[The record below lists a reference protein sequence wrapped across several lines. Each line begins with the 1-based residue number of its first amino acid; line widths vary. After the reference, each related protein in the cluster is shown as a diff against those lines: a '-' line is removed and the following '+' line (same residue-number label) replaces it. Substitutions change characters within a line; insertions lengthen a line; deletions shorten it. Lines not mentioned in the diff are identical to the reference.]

1 MSKEM
6 GRDDFVI
13 SARSIFLNKG
23 NRQKFSLLTLV
34 IVSIIIL
41 SLEYFKTGPIN
52 QFRIFAKDVIFKTSY
67 FISLP
72 FSSVKNTYHGFND
85 HLKIYEENKRL
96 KNTNLN
102 IQELKFENQFL
113 KEENIRLNE
122 LIEEKSLFSDNYH
135 VTKILLDQESPYLRS
150 IVINKGFKH
159 DIKIGSA
166 VRSGSYF
173 VGKVVGVNYLTSR
186 VLLINDLNSKIP
198 VIIEPDGTRA
208 MVSGNGSKIF
218 GDIEYLP
225 EKNQVEDGHIVYT
238 SGIDGIISS
247 GIPVGKI
254 IIKNNQKSVRF
265 FIDFDQI
272 QYVKVYFK
280 KWVYLLTEFIL
291 RQLQVYLL

>member
-13 SARSIFLNKG
+13 SARSIFLKKG

-41 SLEYFKTGPIN
+41 SLEYFKTGPLN

-72 FSSVKNTYHGFND
+72 FSSMKNVYYGFND
-85 HLKIYEENKRL
+85 HLKIYEENKKL

-102 IQELKFENQFL
+102 IEELKFENQFL

-198 VIIEPDGTRA
+198 VIIEPDGMRA

-225 EKNQVEDGHIVYT
+225 EKNQVEEGHIVYT
-238 SGIDGIISS
+238 SGTDGIISS

-280 KWVYLLTEFIL
+280 K
-291 RQLQVYLL
+291 

>member
-1 MSKEM
+1 MSTEM

-85 HLKIYEENKRL
+85 HLKIYEENKKL

-198 VIIEPDGTRA
+198 VIIEPDGTSA
-208 MVSGNGSKIF
+208 IVSGNGGKIF

-225 EKNQVEDGHIVYT
+225 EKNQVEEGHIVYT
-238 SGIDGIISS
+238 SGTDGIISS

-265 FIDFDQI
+265 FTDFDQI

-280 KWVYLLTEFIL
+280 K
-291 RQLQVYLL
+291 

>member
-85 HLKIYEENKRL
+85 HLKIYEENKKL

-225 EKNQVEDGHIVYT
+225 EKNQVEEGHIVYT
-238 SGIDGIISS
+238 SGTDGIISS

-280 KWVYLLTEFIL
+280 K
-291 RQLQVYLL
+291 

>member
-6 GRDDFVI
+6 GRDDLVI

-23 NRQKFSLLTLV
+23 NRQKFSLLTLF

-85 HLKIYEENKRL
+85 HLKIYEENKKL

-122 LIEEKSLFSDNYH
+122 LIEEKSLFSGNYH
-135 VTKILLDQESPYLRS
+135 VTKILVDQESPYLRS

-159 DIKIGSA
+159 NIKIGSA

-198 VIIEPDGTRA
+198 VIIEPDGTSA
-208 MVSGNGSKIF
+208 IVSGNGSKIF

-225 EKNQVEDGHIVYT
+225 EKNQVEEGHIVYT
-238 SGIDGIISS
+238 SGTDGIISS

-265 FIDFDQI
+265 FTDFDQI

-291 RQLQVYLL
+291 R

>member
-13 SARSIFLNKG
+13 SARSIFLKKG

-85 HLKIYEENKRL
+85 HLKIYEENKKL

-198 VIIEPDGTRA
+198 VIIEPDGTSA
-208 MVSGNGSKIF
+208 IVSGNGSKIF

-225 EKNQVEDGHIVYT
+225 EKNQVEEGHIVYT
-238 SGIDGIISS
+238 SGTDGIISS

-280 KWVYLLTEFIL
+280 K
-291 RQLQVYLL
+291 

>member
-23 NRQKFSLLTLV
+23 NRQKFSLLTLI

-72 FSSVKNTYHGFND
+72 FSSVKNIYHGFND
-85 HLKIYEENKRL
+85 HLKIYEENKKL

-159 DIKIGSA
+159 NIKIGSA

-198 VIIEPDGTRA
+198 VIIEPDGTSA

-225 EKNQVEDGHIVYT
+225 EKNQVEEGHIVYT
-238 SGIDGIISS
+238 SGTDGIISS

-280 KWVYLLTEFIL
+280 K
-291 RQLQVYLL
+291 

>member
-6 GRDDFVI
+6 GRDDLVI

-23 NRQKFSLLTLV
+23 NRRKFSLFTLI

-41 SLEYFKTGPIN
+41 SLEYFKTGPVN

-72 FSSVKNTYHGFND
+72 FSTVKNTYHGFND
-85 HLKIYEENKRL
+85 YLKIYEENKKL
-96 KNTNLN
+96 KNINSN
-102 IQELKFENQFL
+102 IKELKFENEFL
-113 KEENIRLNE
+113 KEENIRINE
-122 LIEEKSLFSDNYH
+122 LIEEKSLFSDDYH

-159 DIKIGSA
+159 NIKIGSA

-198 VIIEPDGTRA
+198 VIIEPDGTSA

-225 EKNQVEDGHIVYT
+225 EKNQVEEGHIVYT
-238 SGIDGIISS
+238 SGTDGIISS

-280 KWVYLLTEFIL
+280 K
-291 RQLQVYLL
+291 

>member
-13 SARSIFLNKG
+13 SARSIFLKKG

-72 FSSVKNTYHGFND
+72 FSTVKNTYHGFND
-85 HLKIYEENKRL
+85 YLKIYEENKKL

-159 DIKIGSA
+159 NIKIGSA

-238 SGIDGIISS
+238 SGTDGIISS
-247 GIPVGKI
+247 GIPLGKI

-265 FIDFDQI
+265 FTDFDQI

-280 KWVYLLTEFIL
+280 K
-291 RQLQVYLL
+291 

>member
-1 MSKEM
+1 M
-6 GRDDFVI
+6 
-13 SARSIFLNKG
+13 
-23 NRQKFSLLTLV
+23 
-34 IVSIIIL
+34 
-41 SLEYFKTGPIN
+41 
-52 QFRIFAKDVIFKTSY
+52 
-67 FISLP
+67 
-72 FSSVKNTYHGFND
+72 KNTYHGFND
-85 HLKIYEENKRL
+85 HLKIYEENKKL
-96 KNTNLN
+96 TNTNLN

-122 LIEEKSLFSDNYH
+122 LIEEKSLFSENYH

-198 VIIEPDGTRA
+198 VIIEPDGTSA

-225 EKNQVEDGHIVYT
+225 KNNQVEESHIVYT
-238 SGIDGIISS
+238 SGADGIISS
-247 GIPVGKI
+247 GIPIGKI
-254 IIKNNQKSVRF
+254 TIINSQQFVKF
-265 FIDFDQI
+265 FADFDQI

-280 KWVYLLTEFIL
+280 K
-291 RQLQVYLL
+291 